1 MGARLRVDH
10 DCGGGRTLLLSRDQ
24 RGYHAWCFRCNEAGF
39 SPGPQESLSDKLARI
54 AATRQADAVLVCVQS
69 RPQPEVHDLDGWTTS
84 ARLWLYRAGLGRR
97 EAGELQAYFH
107 PPSGRVVLPCG
118 DTYWHARSVDGR
130 KPKYLGPNVRPASLV
145 VRYGTGKAVTL
156 TEDIL
161 SPFNIG
167 LDEEG
172 WPVMGTRIP
181 DAYIAALMQRQCP
194 VNVWLDPDD
203 AGQKAAAK
211 YMKQL
216 RAYGVEPRNIVSQR
230 DPKLHSRSEIKE
242 ILHVAPPDERTMG

>member
-1 MGARLRVDH
+1 
-10 DCGGGRTLLLSRDQ
+10 
-24 RGYHAWCFRCNEAGF
+24 
-39 SPGPQESLSDKLARI
+39 
-54 AATRQADAVLVCVQS
+54 
-69 RPQPEVHDLDGWTTS
+69 
-84 ARLWLYRAGLGRR
+84 
-97 EAGELQAYFH
+97 
-107 PPSGRVVLPCG
+107 
-118 DTYWHARSVDGR
+118 
-130 KPKYLGPNVRPASLV
+130 
-145 VRYGTGKAVTL
+145 
-156 TEDIL
+156 
-161 SPFNIG
+161 
-167 LDEEG
+167 
-172 WPVMGTRIP
+172 MGTRIP